1 MVIYLV
7 GIGAFILG
15 ANVGLVIALVVLH
28 GRAQS
33 LAEEHVATTTAPQDV
48 RHAEEPMTAAYI

>member
-15 ANVGLVIALVVLH
+15 ANLGVLIALLLLH
-28 GRAQS
+28 GRAES
-33 LAEEHVATTTAPQDV
+33 LARNYRAEASAP
-48 RHAEEPMTAAYI
+48 AEAKCEEPLTPAYF